1 MKSKILKLINV
12 SSGYGEI
19 KILKNIS
26 LDLNEGEILGIL
38 GRNGMGKSTL
48 IKTISGLIKPYEGS
62 IFFKDQ
68 NITNNESF
76 QKAKYGITTVIQG
89 RGIFSDLTV
98 FENLIF
104 GKIASGEKK
113 INKIEE
119 VFNYFPKLKER
130 IKQKAGTLSGGE
142 QQMLAIGRGLMT
154 NPVLFLLDEPS
165 DGIMPKLIHEIG
177 ETILKINKEQ
187 KLSFIIV
194 EQNLNL
200 IKKTTQK
207 YIVLEKGEVVKQGIT
222 NDIIKDKNIIDKYLS
237 V

>member
-1 MKSKILKLINV
+1 MKSKILKLKNV

-68 NITNNESF
+68 NITSNESF

-177 ETILKINKEQ
+177 DTILKINKEQ

-200 IKKTTQK
+200 IRKTTQR

>member
-177 ETILKINKEQ
+177 DTILKINKEQ

-200 IKKTTQK
+200 IKKTTQR

>member
-1 MKSKILKLINV
+1 MKSKILKLKNV

-26 LDLNEGEILGIL
+26 LELNEGEILGIL

-48 IKTISGLIKPYEGS
+48 IKTISGLIIPYEGS
-62 IFFKDQ
+62 IYFKDQ

-76 QKAKYGITTVIQG
+76 QKAKYGITTVLQG

-119 VFNYFPKLKER
+119 VFNYFPRLKER

-177 ETILKINKEQ
+177 DTILKINKEQ

-222 NDIIKDKNIIDKYLS
+222 NDIIKDQNIIDKYLS

>member
-1 MKSKILKLINV
+1 MKSKILKLKNV

-26 LDLNEGEILGIL
+26 LELNEGEILGIL

-48 IKTISGLIKPYEGS
+48 IKTISGLIIPYEGS
-62 IFFKDQ
+62 IYFKDQ

-76 QKAKYGITTVIQG
+76 QKAKYGITTVLQG

-119 VFNYFPKLKER
+119 VFNYFPRLKER

-177 ETILKINKEQ
+177 DTILKINKEQ

>member
-1 MKSKILKLINV
+1 MKSKILKLKNV

-177 ETILKINKEQ
+177 DTILKINKEQ

-200 IKKTTQK
+200 IKKTTHK

>member
-177 ETILKINKEQ
+177 DTILKINKEQ

>member
-1 MKSKILKLINV
+1 MKNKILKLKNV

-26 LDLNEGEILGIL
+26 LDLDEGEILGIL

-68 NITNNESF
+68 NITSNESF

-177 ETILKINKEQ
+177 DTILKINKEQ

-200 IKKTTQK
+200 IKKTTQR
-207 YIVLEKGEVVKQGIT
+207 YIVLEKGEVVNQGIT
-222 NDIIKDKNIIDKYLS
+222 NDIIKDENIIDKYLS

>member
-62 IFFKDQ
+62 IFFKDH

-177 ETILKINKEQ
+177 DTILKINKEQ

>member
-1 MKSKILKLINV
+1 MKSKILTLKNV

-62 IFFKDQ
+62 IYFKDQ
-68 NITNNESF
+68 NITNYESF
-76 QKAKYGITTVIQG
+76 QRAKYGITTVLQG
-89 RGIFSDLTV
+89 RGILSDLTV

-104 GKIASGEKK
+104 GKIASGGKK
-113 INKIEE
+113 KNKIEE
-119 VFNYFPKLKER
+119 VFNYFPSLKER

-177 ETILKINKEQ
+177 DTILKINKEQ
-187 KLSFIIV
+187 KLSFVIV

-200 IKKTTQK
+200 IKKTTQG
-207 YIVLEKGEVVKQGIT
+207 YIVFEKGEVVKQGIT

>member
-1 MKSKILKLINV
+1 MKNKILKLKNV

-98 FENLIF
+98 FENLIL
-104 GKIASGEKK
+104 GKIASGKKK

-177 ETILKINKEQ
+177 DTILKINKEQ

-200 IKKTTQK
+200 IKKTTQR
-207 YIVLEKGEVVKQGIT
+207 YIVLEKGEVVNQGIT
-222 NDIIKDKNIIDKYLS
+222 NDIIKDENIIDKYLS

>member
-1 MKSKILKLINV
+1 MKSKILKLKNV

-26 LDLNEGEILGIL
+26 LDINEGEILGIL

-68 NITNNESF
+68 NITSSESF

-177 ETILKINKEQ
+177 DTILKINKEQ

-200 IKKTTQK
+200 IRKTTQR

>member
-1 MKSKILKLINV
+1 MKSKILKLKNV

-26 LDLNEGEILGIL
+26 LDLNKGEILGIL

-68 NITNNESF
+68 NITSSESF

-177 ETILKINKEQ
+177 DTILKINKEQ

-200 IKKTTQK
+200 IRKTTQR
-207 YIVLEKGEVVKQGIT
+207 YIVLEKGELVKQGIT

>member
-1 MKSKILKLINV
+1 MKNKILKLKNV

-177 ETILKINKEQ
+177 DTILKINKEQ

-200 IKKTTQK
+200 IKKTTQR

>member
-1 MKSKILKLINV
+1 
-12 SSGYGEI
+12 
-19 KILKNIS
+19 
-26 LDLNEGEILGIL
+26 
-38 GRNGMGKSTL
+38 
-48 IKTISGLIKPYEGS
+48 
-62 IFFKDQ
+62 
-68 NITNNESF
+68 
-76 QKAKYGITTVIQG
+76 
-89 RGIFSDLTV
+89 
-98 FENLIF
+98 LIF

-177 ETILKINKEQ
+177 DTILKINKEQ

>member
-1 MKSKILKLINV
+1 MKSKILKLKNV

-26 LDLNEGEILGIL
+26 LDLNKGEILGIL

-68 NITNNESF
+68 NITSSESF

-177 ETILKINKEQ
+177 DTILKINKEQ

-200 IKKTTQK
+200 IRKTTQR

>member
-1 MKSKILKLINV
+1 MKNKILKLKNV

-98 FENLIF
+98 FENLIL
-104 GKIASGEKK
+104 GKIASGK
-113 INKIEE
+113 
-119 VFNYFPKLKER
+119 
-130 IKQKAGTLSGGE
+130 
-142 QQMLAIGRGLMT
+142 
-154 NPVLFLLDEPS
+154 
-165 DGIMPKLIHEIG
+165 
-177 ETILKINKEQ
+177 
-187 KLSFIIV
+187 
-194 EQNLNL
+194 
-200 IKKTTQK
+200 
-207 YIVLEKGEVVKQGIT
+207 
-222 NDIIKDKNIIDKYLS
+222 
-237 V
+237 